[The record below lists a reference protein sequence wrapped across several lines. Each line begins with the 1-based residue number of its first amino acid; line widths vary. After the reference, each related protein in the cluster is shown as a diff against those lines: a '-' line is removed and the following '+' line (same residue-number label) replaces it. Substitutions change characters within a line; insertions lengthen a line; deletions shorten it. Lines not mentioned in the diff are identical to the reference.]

1 MQAVLLF
8 IFSYSSCFWSFVL
21 CGEKFLVLGLC
32 GLGVCF
38 SCIRFSLVYRFT
50 RNSWYPCFLFHLYN
64 SLPLL
69 IVGCMRVYVCVCL
82 KVRMYVFMHMSARY
96 MHTYEQIY
104 IHFTHSAGE
113 DDDDTNAII
122 GSFNNISSS
131 TTQTPSTIAT

>member
-1 MQAVLLF
+1 MVSVFVFPVFAFRLF
-8 IFSYSSCFWSFVL
+8 IGLRVI
-21 CGEKFLVLGLC
+21 LG
-32 GLGVCF
+32 
-38 SCIRFSLVYRFT
+38 IRA
-50 RNSWYPCFLFHLYN
+50 FHLYN